1 MSSSRGALEG
11 IVVST
16 VPGAADAAAD
26 FGAALQLGGQPAPAS
41 LHRQCPHHQ
50 SVSRALTALTYQRVR
65 AVAAQWMLRPPERA
79 PSCASF
85 PSRQQQFAA
94 QLQKQQESSA
104 AHESAGAPLHP
115 TRPPASSLL
124 ASLLRIPPLRPAVQH
139 ASENGMLFSS
149 HQSARLVRIATVHAL
164 GPALDA
170 RLRER
175 DEAAQRLR
183 GGLDDASGRSQRPM
197 PPGSVSARN
206 L

>member
-11 IVVST
+11 IVVSP

-26 FGAALQLGGQPAPAS
+26 SGAALQLGGQPAPAS

-50 SVSRALTALTYQRVR
+50 SVSRALTALTYQ
-65 AVAAQWMLRPPERA
+65 WMLRPPERA
-79 PSCASF
+79 PSCATF

-206 L
+206 